1 MSLIVVNK
9 SGGTKPPPGTQAAG
23 PTPPMAVHAQPPTSI
38 VGPPIVTTAINLSV
52 SANHLSAPYAPV
64 SGKKPTLA
72 HAHPNGSLGH
82 SYPVSAAPMVV
93 SKKMI
98 HGPVTTHLPIS
109 ARPLPHAAHQTRHLP
124 AGTIVTS
131 TSHGLTHSQHLPHV
145 AAAHLASPATILT
158 TSGGSGETQQ
168 HLVQHHP
175 PPVGHLTPLDPRLRM
190 IQMPQHPA
198 LPQSPVRPS
207 ALSLTAHPSQSLGQ
221 SRGQPRFTM
230 PQSPIQLPQ
239 TPYNLNA
246 HPLSQGQVSVSHRLA
261 PHAHR
266 GPPGKVV
273 LSSNATASMLPKT
286 PHPAMYQPP
295 PHTTAMHLPSSA
307 VNLIPQAQLTR
318 TNMLPQPPSNLQPPP
333 PSKILPPNLPHYQ
346 LFGGHNSRKRNNS
359 EE

>member
-9 SGGTKPPPGTQAAG
+9 SGGAKPPPGSQAAG

-52 SANHLSAPYAPV
+52 SANLSAPYVPAG
-64 SGKKPTLA
+64 GKKPSLT
-72 HAHPNGSLGH
+72 HAHPNGALGP

-98 HGPVTTHLPIS
+98 HGPVTTHLPIN
-109 ARPLPHAAHQTRHLP
+109 ARPLPQAHQPRHLP
-124 AGTIVTS
+124 AGAIVTS
-131 TSHGLTHSQHLPHV
+131 TSHGVQHLPQV
-145 AAAHLASPATILT
+145 AAAHLASPAAAAHGTATILT
-158 TSGGSGETQQ
+158 TSGNETQ

-175 PPVGHLTPLDPRLRM
+175 PPVGHLTPMDPRLRM

-198 LPQSPVRPS
+198 LPQSPVRQS
-207 ALSLTAHPSQSLGQ
+207 ALSLTAHPAQ
-221 SRGQPRFTM
+221 SRGQPPRFTM
-230 PQSPIQLPQ
+230 PPSPIQLPQ

-246 HPLSQGQVSVSHRLA
+246 HPLSQSQVAASHRLA

-266 GPPGKVV
+266 GAAAGKVV

-286 PHPAMYQPP
+286 PHPAAMYQPP
-295 PHTTAMHLPSSA
+295 HSTAMHTLPSSA
-307 VNLIPQAQLTR
+307 VNLIPQAQLAR
-318 TNMLPQPPSNLQPPP
+318 TPMLPQPPSNLQPPP
-333 PSKILPPNLPHYQ
+333 PSKILPPNLHHYQ
-346 LFGGHNSRKRNNS
+346 LFGGNNSRKRNNS